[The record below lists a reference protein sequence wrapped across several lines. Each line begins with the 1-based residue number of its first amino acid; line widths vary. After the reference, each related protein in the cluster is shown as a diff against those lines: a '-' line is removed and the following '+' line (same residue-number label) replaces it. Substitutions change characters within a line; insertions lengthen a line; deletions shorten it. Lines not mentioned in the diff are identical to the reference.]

1 MKSTG
6 FWGAMTNIEWTDETW
21 NPITGCIPISQGCKN
36 CWSKAL
42 HDMRHKAHLSGKKM
56 PPQYATPFE
65 IVNVHPDRLEIPLR
79 WKAPRLIFS
88 PSGADPFHEDVP
100 LDFLYELYAV
110 FYNAHW
116 HTFQMLTKRAD
127 RMVEFYKSFCRMR
140 LARVIHAQNARRKP
154 EFADLVTVEEIAA
167 DIQWPLLNLWPG
179 VSVENRDALWRL
191 DRLRQIPAACRMV
204 SFEPLLEDLGEIDLT
219 GIGWGIVGG
228 ESNKPA
234 KKARQFNPLWACGIL
249 RQFRRAGEPFF
260 MKQFGSN
267 CYWRDPEAP
276 HDPTKYS
283 LETELL
289 RTRAA
294 VALGAELEHWRQ
306 MKFKDPHGGDPEE
319 WPEVIRVREFP
330 KPYPGHT
337 VIRLKRKSREE
348 VAVA

>member
-1 MKSTG
+1 
-6 FWGAMTNIEWTDETW
+6 MTNIEWTDETW
-21 NPITGCIPISQGCKN
+21 NPMTGCIPISQGCKN

-42 HDMRHKAHLSGKKM
+42 HDMRHKAYHNGKKVA
-56 PPQYATPFE
+56 PQYATPFE
-65 IVNVHPDRLEIPLR
+65 VVKVHPDRLQIPLHWR
-79 WKAPRLIFS
+79 QGRMCFS
-88 PSGADPFHEDVP
+88 PSGADPFHDDVP
-100 LDFLYELYAV
+100 DSFLDRFFVVMALTRHVTYQV
-110 FYNAHW
+110 
-116 HTFQMLTKRAD
+116 LTKRGD
-127 RMVEFYKSFCRMR
+127 RMVEYFHGLRDDDVR
-140 LARVIHAQNARRKP
+140 ARRWSQIACELSDSP
-154 EFADLVTVEEIAA
+154 CAAGLIEDLP
-167 DIQWPLLNLWPG
+167 WPLPNLWPG

-330 KPYPGHT
+330 KPYPGHQ
-337 VIRLKRKSREE
+337 VVRLKRRQE
-348 VAVA
+348 AA